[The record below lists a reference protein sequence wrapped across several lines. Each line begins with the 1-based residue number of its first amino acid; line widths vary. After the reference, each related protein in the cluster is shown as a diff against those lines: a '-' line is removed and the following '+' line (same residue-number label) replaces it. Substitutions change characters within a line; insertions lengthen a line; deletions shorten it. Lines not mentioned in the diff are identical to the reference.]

1 MSLAVHAKGTILAM
15 SNDDALPGPETFTP
29 VAECKSITG
38 PSFEGAT
45 IDVTTHST
53 VGNYREFK
61 ANILDPGSLEFE
73 INFVGTNAQHIML
86 LNDQADQ
93 LEKNY
98 KLSTKDSTPAVFILR
113 CQVIRYN
120 FSFPV
125 DNVQTATLSLKVI
138 GPPTL
143 PV

>member
-15 SNDDALPGPETFTP
+15 SNDDATPGPETFAQI
-29 VAECKSITG
+29 AECKSITG

-61 ANILDPGSLEFE
+61 ANILDPGSLDFE
-73 INFVGTNAQHIML
+73 INFVGTNAQHILL
-86 LNDQADQ
+86 LNDQKDQ
-93 LEKNY
+93 VEKNY
-98 KLSTKDSTPAVFILR
+98 KLTTKDAAIFILL

-125 DNVQTATLSLKVI
+125 DNVQTATISLKVI

>member
-1 MSLAVHAKGTILAM
+1 MSLAVHAKGTILGMGAG
-15 SNDDALPGPETFTP
+15 DGPPETFTP
-29 VAECKSITG
+29 IAECKSITG

-61 ANILDPGSLEFE
+61 ANILDPGSLDFE
-73 INFVGTNAQHIML
+73 INFVGTNAQHILL

-93 LEKNY
+93 IEKNY
-98 KLSTKDSTPAVFILR
+98 KLTTKDAAVFILR

>member
-1 MSLAVHAKGTILAM
+1 MSAAVHAKGTKLEIEDPA
-15 SNDDALPGPETFTP
+15 ATFTQI
-29 VAECKSITG
+29 AECKSITG

-61 ANILDPGSLEFE
+61 ANILDPGSLDFE
-73 INFVGTNAQHIML
+73 INFVGTNLQHKAL
-86 LNDQADQ
+86 LTFQANQ
-93 LEKNY
+93 TEKNFR
-98 KLSTKDSTPAVFILR
+98 LSTKDVPPAVFLLA

-125 DNVQTATLSLKVI
+125 DNVQTASLSLKVI

-143 PV
+143 PT

>member
-1 MSLAVHAKGTILAM
+1 MSAAVHAKGTILAR
-15 SNDDALPGPETFTP
+15 GGGEP
-29 VAECKSITG
+29 VTEIFVPIAECKSITG

-61 ANILDPGSLEFE
+61 ANILDPGSLDFE
-73 INFVGTNAQHIML
+73 INFVGTNAQHKQL
-86 LNDQADQ
+86 LTDQANQ
-93 LEKNY
+93 AEANY
-98 KLSTKDSTPAVFILR
+98 KLTTKDPVTPAVFILR

-143 PV
+143 PT